1 MKAIAPLLLA
11 ALILPATPLVS
22 ADVLLL
28 DAISEAPENSQAG
41 IPRPSRGM
49 NMAKVREKFGDPQK
63 EFPWV
68 GDPPITRWDYEK
80 FTVYFE
86 HDLVLDTVVHR
97 NSQQ

>member
-11 ALILPATPLVS
+11 AVLLPATPLVS

-28 DAISEAPENSQAG
+28 DAIAEVPANIEH
-41 IPRPSRGM
+41 PSRGM
-49 NMAKVREKFGDPQK
+49 SMAQVKQKFGEPQQ

-68 GDPPITRWDYEK
+68 GDPPITRWVYEK

-86 HDLVLDTVVHR
+86 HNLVLETVVHR
-97 NSQQ
+97 NPQ

>member
-11 ALILPATPLVS
+11 AVLLPATPLAS

-28 DAISEAPENSQAG
+28 DAIAEVPES
-41 IPRPSRGM
+41 IERPSRGM
-49 NMAKVREKFGDPQK
+49 SMNQVRAKFGDPQQ

-68 GDPPITRWDYEK
+68 GDPPITRWVYED

-86 HDLVLDTVVHR
+86 HELVLDTVVHR
-97 NSQQ
+97 NSK